1 MNKDDIVRACY
12 QHYCLKYVSAD
23 FMTNQT
29 LRQRFQIEEKNYS
42 TASRIIADTIG
53 AGLIKDYDP
62 ESKSIKFARYV
73 PNWA

>member
-1 MNKDDIVRACY
+1 MMEVQNRCY
-12 QHYCLKYVSAD
+12 QHCCLKYVLSD

-62 ESKSIKFARYV
+62 ESKSKKFARYV

>member
-1 MNKDDIVRACY
+1 Y
-12 QHYCLKYVSAD
+12 QHCCLKYVSSD

-62 ESKSIKFARYV
+62 VSKSKKS
-73 PNWA
+73 N